1 MVIGNQQENM
11 KDMDRKGRRATKL
24 TPEEVSMIQAAPVG
38 CQNELAETFLKL
50 FDALQLLLVE
60 ASDFLLRKFQHACFA
75 QPVSFGR

>member
-38 CQNELAETFLKL
+38 CQNELAETFN
-50 FDALQLLLVE
+50 
-60 ASDFLLRKFQHACFA
+60 
-75 QPVSFGR
+75 VSVSQIFRVRRRTNV